1 MPRAYRS
8 AKQWPP
14 VAVTSIR
21 DWLEEL
27 DTLLQDQ
34 ARDPDADSTAQWLAR
49 LLVVRSCGYLE
60 QTVLEVAKAFIVD
73 SSGGL
78 VRSFAQSHVP
88 EGRNPSPDFLL
99 DWVGRFDAQLREDL
113 DEVLE
118 ADDQRLRREL
128 SFLVD
133 RRNRIA
139 HGLNEGITSRKALD
153 LKVIACE
160 AADWFIL
167 RFNPAR

>member
-1 MPRAYRS
+1 MPTVYRS
-8 AKQWPP
+8 ATQWPP
-14 VAVTSIR
+14 VAVTSIWNR
-21 DWLEEL
+21 LEEL
-27 DTLLQDQ
+27 DVLLQNQ
-34 ARDPDADSTAQWLAR
+34 ARDPDAESTAQWLAR
-49 LLVVRSCGYLE
+49 LLVIRSCGYLE
-60 QTVLEVAKAFIVD
+60 QTVLEVARAFIVD

-88 EGRNPSPDFLL
+88 EGRKPSPEFLL
-99 DWVGRFDAQLREDL
+99 EWVGRFDANLREDL
-113 DEVLE
+113 DELFE

-128 SFLVD
+128 SFMVD

-153 LKVIACE
+153 LKLIACE
-160 AADWFIL
+160 LADWFIL